1 MHTQA
6 EQPGTTARTSRTS
19 AVRLVSLRLKK
30 SESELAATS
39 SLFAR
44 SVNSFLESEIKP
56 PFQYKKVTA
65 TAFAL
70 NGKCTPQELDDYIDD
85 LQSRILEFLFG
96 TDRDDDC
103 DILFFSG
110 SDVDVANFI
119 TMPENGAREMAIKF
133 NRDRQE
139 RKRAQDIKSGR
150 FPPAVNGKRELLYR
164 GILLCPHKVLLSY
177 AITPDAGTTDQEN
190 RSSGIDVNL
199 GNYLEFRGDE
209 AIDFSI
215 RIFDKI
221 SYLLQT
227 GGQEIK
233 TCVLVV
239 PIDYKSLL
247 KRQHRDRFLENLKQH
262 PDWVRQNMILSVF
275 RCPSHPGSTILQ
287 KFAGLFGP
295 LFRTI
300 DWQVTDPDFNLH
312 ALTGCHFHS
321 LTFDMFLL
329 RPNQRQK
336 ALERFTRRATELKQ
350 HKIRAAVSGVET
362 TEELLQCLASGI
374 VYASGNAVTAPMK
387 VFAPAQKVEIRDL
400 PILEPTT
407 LEATTN
413 AA

>member
-1 MHTQA
+1 MKA
-6 EQPGTTARTSRTS
+6 EVERSRSTVKSSRAS

-30 SESELAATS
+30 SESELAANS
-39 SLFAR
+39 NLFAR

-70 NGKCTPQELDDYIDD
+70 NGKCTVEELDDYIDN
-85 LQSRILEFLFG
+85 LQNRILEFLFG
-96 TDRDDDC
+96 TDRDNDC
-103 DILFFSG
+103 EVLFFSG

-119 TMPENGAREMAIKF
+119 TMPENDARDMAIKF
-133 NRDRQE
+133 HRDRQE
-139 RKRAQDIKSGR
+139 RKHAEDIKTGR
-150 FPPAVNGKRELLYR
+150 FPSSVKGKRELLYR

-177 AITPDAGTTDQEN
+177 AITPDAGTADQETK
-190 RSSGIDVNL
+190 SSGTDINL

-227 GGQEIK
+227 GGQEMK

-247 KRQHRDRFLENLKQH
+247 KKQHRDRFLENLKQH

-336 ALERFTRRATELKQ
+336 ALERFTRRAAELKQ

-362 TEELLQCLASGI
+362 SEELMQCLASGI

-387 VFAPAQKVEIRDL
+387 AFAPAQKVEIRYL
-400 PILEPTT
+400 PILEPTA
-407 LEATTN
+407 LEATST